1 MINFPLDIPDDPVA
15 IYVDPAFKQARM
27 VLHQYVRNV
36 DDEEIIDD
44 TEFMMFQETGP
55 EHIFPELGESE
66 CEEKNGK
73 IEIHIR
79 APYCEETMIILP
91 NQETDM
97 FTVLDVNIGPE
108 RSDAMI
114 SALAKEER
122 IALVQFAFAER
133 YSFLRRKMDT
143 YRQKLKPVSTLANR
157 IVQLYG
163 TYERRMS
170 ELLATD

>member
-15 IYVDPAFKQARM
+15 IYVDPIFKQAR
-27 VLHQYVRNV
+27 LTLNQYIKSV

-55 EHIFPELGESE
+55 EHIFPELGESV
-66 CEEKNGK
+66 CEEKSGA
-73 IEIHIR
+73 IDIHIR

-91 NQETDM
+91 NQESDT
-97 FTVLDVNIGPE
+97 FTVLDVNVGRG

-114 SALAKEER
+114 NALAKEER

-133 YSFLRRKMDT
+133 YSFLRAKMDAH
-143 YRQKLKPVSTLANR
+143 RKRIKPIAKLADR

-170 ELLATD
+170 ELLATN